1 MVDNWYNIAMEI
13 KLNATVANRTEN
25 PVVNLRING
34 INQQLSILEARS
46 FALQVLSAAERAEAL
61 VTLYEPIKLMVGK
74 TEADRVVGTLSKIL
88 EK

>member
-1 MVDNWYNIAMEI
+1 MEI